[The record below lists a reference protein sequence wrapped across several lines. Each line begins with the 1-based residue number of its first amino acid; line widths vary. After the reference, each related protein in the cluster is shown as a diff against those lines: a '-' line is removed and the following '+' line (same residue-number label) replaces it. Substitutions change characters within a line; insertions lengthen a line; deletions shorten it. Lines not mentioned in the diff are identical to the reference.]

1 MTCLGHAITKCGGSP
16 IGFAGFESGLWG
28 ISFGWFWG
36 PPIGCEGSLSR
47 FKISRQLPTM
57 HKFWSATRI
66 MLESSFTKYG

>member
-1 MTCLGHAITKCGGSP
+1 MPSP
-16 IGFAGFESGLWG
+16 NVGDPLSVLLALNLDYGVSVLDGFE
-28 ISFGWFWG
+28 G

-66 MLESSFTKYG
+66 MLESHFTKYS